1 LPFPSPKFKANIALI
16 QKPDKDA
23 TGKENYRPIS
33 PVNIEAKSLNKTLP
47 YQIPQY
53 IKRII
58 YHDQMG
64 FIPRMQGW
72 CNACKSV

>member
-1 LPFPSPKFKANIALI
+1 MNSSKFKANIALI

-23 TGKENYRPIS
+23 TGKENYRPIAL
-33 PVNIEAKSLNKTLP
+33 VNTDAKFLNEILP

-72 CNACKSV
+72 FNACKSV